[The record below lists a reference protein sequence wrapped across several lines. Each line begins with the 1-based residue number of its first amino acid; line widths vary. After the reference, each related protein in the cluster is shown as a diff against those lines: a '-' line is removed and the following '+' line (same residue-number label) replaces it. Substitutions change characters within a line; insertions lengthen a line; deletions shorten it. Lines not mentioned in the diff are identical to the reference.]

1 MINIIV
7 GVIIILILA
16 LSIGYIVRA
25 KRSGVHCIGCPS
37 AGTGCSGNCGGCSSH
52 ENHNKDTCT
61 M

>member
-25 KRSGVHCIGCPS
+25 KHNGVHCIGCPS
-37 AGTGCSGNCGGCSSH
+37 AGAGCSGNCSGCSGH
-52 ENHNKDTCT
+52 EN
-61 M
+61 